1 MKKVMYADS
10 CVSFSDVEELVAIRL
25 VTFSSIVKR
34 QHLQENMNIDLKS
47 ARLYEAKAL
56 ISACELA
63 RCHRALQHAI
73 SSSMHLNSL
82 IDSCAEVALDIS
94 AAAALHAASV
104 LWDQGEATTSIRM
117 LQALESS
124 GLDVIRQDVCVGRAE
139 LLATLVRLTS
149 VFFESIILIL
159 SRVAGYL
166 KQGLRNL
173 RLLWLNTLKQ
183 LLHNYK
189 EKKASRKWLVG
200 YSMNLLCFVTDN

>member
-1 MKKVMYADS
+1 MYTNS
-10 CVSFSDVEELVAIRL
+10 CGSFSDVEELVAIRL
-25 VTFSSIVKR
+25 AIFSSIVKR
-34 QHLQENMNIDLKS
+34 QHLQEKVNIDLKS

-94 AAAALHAASV
+94 AAATLHAASV

-124 GLDVIRQDVCVGRAE
+124 GLDVNQQDISVGRAE
-139 LLATLVRLTS
+139 LLATLVRFTSTLFKFLKLTS
-149 VFFESIILIL
+149 
-159 SRVAGYL
+159 SRVAGYR
-166 KQGLRNL
+166 KRGLRNL
-173 RLLWLNTLKQ
+173 RLLWLNISKQ
-183 LLHNYK
+183 LLRNYK
-189 EKKASRKWLVG
+189 ERIASHRWLVG
-200 YSMNLLCFVTDN
+200 YSMNLLYFVTDN